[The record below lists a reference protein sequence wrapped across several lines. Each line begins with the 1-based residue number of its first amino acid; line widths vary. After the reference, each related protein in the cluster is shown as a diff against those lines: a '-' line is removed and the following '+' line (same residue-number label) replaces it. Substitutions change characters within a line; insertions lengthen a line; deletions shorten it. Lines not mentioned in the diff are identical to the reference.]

1 MSSPIVLTLA
11 ILFVTA
17 VFFVWGKIRSDIVA
31 LCSLLSLVLLGILK
45 PGEALAG
52 FSNSVVIMMVGLFI
66 VGGAIFQTGLAKSI
80 SLRLLKFAGKSE
92 IKLFLLVVL
101 VTVFFGSFVSN
112 TGTVALL
119 LPIVV
124 SMATEAGTNS
134 RRLLMPMA
142 YASSMGGMMTLI
154 GTPPNMII
162 NDTLIKAGY
171 GSLSFFSFLPV
182 GLMITAIGI
191 VYLFP
196 VSKILTRKKEK
207 SSKTG
212 SVKTPDQLSKEYQLA
227 DNLFRIEVSKNSDVI
242 NKKLSELNITE
253 NYHISIL
260 VVRRKDTQ
268 DGKFF
273 KPVINQRN
281 SRLVSAD
288 TTLLPDDLLYVFGNF
303 EEVKKFVTDHKLSFL
318 DKSVSETSRRPD
330 FSRDIKFDEIGIAE
344 VVVMSNSKLV
354 NKMVKESGFRTNYNV
369 NILGI
374 KRRQE
379 YLIYNVKDEKIHSGD
394 ALLVQGTW
402 QDIERL
408 NNNEP
413 DVVVVGQ
420 PSIEAS
426 KVPLTSKAPIAA
438 IIMIAMVVAMV
449 INIVPPVIAVMLAAL
464 AMILTGCFRNVEAAY
479 KTINWESIVLFAAMI
494 PMATAMEKTGASQ
507 MISGSIVGGLD
518 SYGPYAVMAGIYLA
532 TSFLTMFISNT
543 ATAVLFAPIALQSAL
558 SMGVSPYPFL
568 FAVTVAA
575 SMCFASPFSTPPN
588 ALVMSA
594 GRYTFMDY
602 VKMGLPLQIICMIVM
617 VFFIPLIFP
626 F

>member
-124 SMATEAGTNS
+124 SMATEANTNS

-207 SSKTG
+207 SSKSG

-268 DGKFF
+268 EGKFF

-303 EEVKKFVTDHKLSFL
+303 GEVKKFVTDHKLSFL
-318 DKSVSETSRRPD
+318 DKSVSETSQRPD

-374 KRRQE
+374 KRSRE

>member
-124 SMATEAGTNS
+124 SMATEADTNS

-268 DGKFF
+268 EGKFF

-374 KRRQE
+374 KRSRE

-602 VKMGLPLQIICMIVM
+602 VKMGLPLQIIYMIVM

>member
-268 DGKFF
+268 EGKFF

-303 EEVKKFVTDHKLSFL
+303 GEVKKFVTDHKLSFL
-318 DKSVSETSRRPD
+318 DKSVSETSQRPD

-602 VKMGLPLQIICMIVM
+602 VKMGLPLQIIYMIVM

>member
-288 TTLLPDDLLYVFGNF
+288 TILLPDDLLYVFGNF
-303 EEVKKFVTDHKLSFL
+303 GEVKKFVTDHKLSFL

-602 VKMGLPLQIICMIVM
+602 VKMGLPLQIIYMIVM

>member
-124 SMATEAGTNS
+124 SMATEADTNS

-268 DGKFF
+268 EGKFF

-303 EEVKKFVTDHKLSFL
+303 GEVKKFVTDHKLSFL
-318 DKSVSETSRRPD
+318 DKSVSETSQRPD

-374 KRRQE
+374 KRSRE

-602 VKMGLPLQIICMIVM
+602 VKMGLPLQIIYMIVM

>member
-124 SMATEAGTNS
+124 SMATEADTNS

-303 EEVKKFVTDHKLSFL
+303 GEVKKFVTDHKLSFL
-318 DKSVSETSRRPD
+318 DKSVSETSQRPD

-374 KRRQE
+374 KRSRE

-602 VKMGLPLQIICMIVM
+602 VKMGLPLQIIYMIVM